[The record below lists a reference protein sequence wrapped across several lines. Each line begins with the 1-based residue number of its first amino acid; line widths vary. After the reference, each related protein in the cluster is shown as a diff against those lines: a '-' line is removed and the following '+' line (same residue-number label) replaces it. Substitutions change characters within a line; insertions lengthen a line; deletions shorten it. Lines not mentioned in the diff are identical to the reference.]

1 MKVYLDSKCVWEMF
15 IDSRVDFAFVTW
27 FGLNV
32 LQFTECNS
40 SKLWHLSPQLHL
52 KELSFLLL
60 LLFLVL
66 NPNVRAAMGANTA
79 ADRFDFDFE
88 I

>member
-15 IDSRVDFAFVTW
+15 IDIRVDFAFVTW
-27 FGLNV
+27 FGMNV

-40 SKLWHLSPQLHL
+40 SKLWLFSLRLSL
-52 KELSFLLL
+52 KELSFLRL
-60 LLFLVL
+60 LLFLVI
-66 NPNVRAAMGANTA
+66 NPNVRAAVGANTA
-79 ADRFDFDFE
+79 ADRFDFD